1 MTSVTAR
8 SRTSTVTREAMS
20 ESDSG
25 THQRRLQQM
34 LGFSS
39 AVDLQEIKR
48 HDFALTPAAMRHRRD
63 TQWAWSPTCLSVRTW
78 ARSTWTTV
86 LLQDIRGEGSW
97 LESLRKSTGVVMRT
111 DKPAEDIRHT

>member
-48 HDFALTPAAMRHRRD
+48 HDFALTPAAMPAPKRHTMGLVPD
-63 TQWAWSPTCLSVRTW
+63 LLVSPHLGEVYLDNRSLAGNPRGRIM
-78 ARSTWTTV
+78 ARV
-86 LLQDIRGEGSW
+86 
-97 LESLRKSTGVVMRT
+97 
-111 DKPAEDIRHT
+111 PAEEHWCSDAYGQTC